1 MTGREEMT
9 RCNHSGSSHM
19 NDQGTKRQVFKV
31 LSSHDL
37 TGENR
42 ERLPKRW
49 WEGLDLYLVR
59 KQKQRPE
66 RWLSG

>member
-1 MTGREEMT
+1 MTAREEMT
-9 RCNHSGSSHM
+9 GCNHSGSSHM
-19 NDQGTKRQVFKV
+19 NDQGAKRQVLKV
-31 LSSHDL
+31 LSSHNL

-49 WEGLDLYLVR
+49 WEGLDLHLR
-59 KQKQRPE
+59 KQKQGPE